1 MTSNLKHSCRFSCL
15 AVALA
20 IASAAPL
27 FASQQSQAKHAGD
40 VKKSQAEQI
49 ALSKIRGG
57 TIRSAELQV
66 ANGRHFWAVFVAKPD
81 KKMRRR
87 FTSTQQAERFSR
99 YKLKG
104 LEIRLRNLQKFTNG
118 RFVDSV

>member
-1 MTSNLKHSCRFSCL
+1 MISNPKHSFRLPRL

-27 FASQQSQAKHAGD
+27 FTIEEIQAKHAGNI
-40 VKKSQAEQI
+40 KKSQAEQI

-66 ANGRHFWAVFVAKPD
+66 ANGSHFWAVFVAKPD
-81 KKMRRR
+81 KINAKEVYIDA
-87 FTSTQQAERFSR
+87 TSGKILAVQTEKPEDQAEEPP
-99 YKLKG
+99 KT
-104 LEIRLRNLQKFTNG
+104 Q
-118 RFVDSV
+118 